1 MDGLRTEHTIGS
13 FIAPHDAETAS
24 LTDPQIGQIFW
35 NMAMTEAMVL
45 AMLFDS
51 EGDGPVSITIIITLA
66 FISAGICISVGLL
79 CRFVFM
85 WGNRG
90 RQRGVT
96 DLRLDGPGKKGLS
109 TSDPVVLLASATAA
123 AAIAATTTTTDAA
136 TAPLAAANDAADSIA
151 AAIATGGEKSAHHSF
166 RADCAARFH
175 QSRTSCRRWWRAG
188 TAFRG
193 SLRRKF
199 SWAFNFFVFFMLS
212 WMVITYAMQFGE
224 EKTREWLLS
233 WVVASAHAW
242 LIIEPF
248 EVIILALFPTLLEN
262 ECVGNMR
269 ETAKELGL
277 Y

>member
-123 AAIAATTTTTDAA
+123 ATAT
-136 TAPLAAANDAADSIA
+136 LAAANDAAANVAATIA
-151 AAIATGGEKSAHHSF
+151 AGGETSARHF
-166 RADCAARFH
+166 RENCAARVRR
-175 QSRTSCRRWWRAG
+175 SRASYQRWWRA
-188 TAFRG
+188 
-193 SLRRKF
+193 
-199 SWAFNFFVFFMLS
+199 
-212 WMVITYAMQFGE
+212 
-224 EKTREWLLS
+224 
-233 WVVASAHAW
+233 
-242 LIIEPF
+242 
-248 EVIILALFPTLLEN
+248 
-262 ECVGNMR
+262 
-269 ETAKELGL
+269 
-277 Y
+277 

>member
-51 EGDGPVSITIIITLA
+51 EGDGPVRPIQVIILA
-66 FISAGICISVGLL
+66 TISAGGE
-79 CRFVFM
+79 
-85 WGNRG
+85 
-90 RQRGVT
+90 
-96 DLRLDGPGKKGLS
+96 
-109 TSDPVVLLASATAA
+109 TSAR
-123 AAIAATTTTTDAA
+123 
-136 TAPLAAANDAADSIA
+136 
-151 AAIATGGEKSAHHSF
+151 HCF
-166 RADCAARFH
+166 RENCAARVRR
-175 QSRTSCRRWWRAG
+175 SRASYQRWWRAG

-199 SWAFNFFVFFMLS
+199 SWAFNFFVFFMMC
-212 WMVITYAMQFGE
+212 WMVITYALQFGE
-224 EKTREWLLS
+224 EKTQDWLLG
-233 WVVASAHAW
+233 WVVSSAHAW
-242 LIIEPF
+242 LIIEPL
-248 EVIILALFPTLLEN
+248 EVIILALFPVLLEN
-262 ECVGNMR
+262 ECVANAR